1 MYNEKVLFLENKCQF
16 WTPGPKIDLG
26 PPMVVEIGRDNT
38 GIIPDMFLNS
48 GTPTAA
54 PRIDS
59 IAFLAFVAPLESSA
73 ASYPGQPPH
82 EPKPMDFKDF
92 KDFKEKSR
100 NWVF

>member
-1 MYNEKVLFLENKCQF
+1 MVL
-16 WTPGPKIDLG
+16 P
-26 PPMVVEIGRDNT
+26 IGRNNT

-59 IAFLAFVAPLESSA
+59 IAFLALVAPLKSSA

-100 NWVF
+100 NLVF

>member
-1 MYNEKVLFLENKCQF
+1 
-16 WTPGPKIDLG
+16 
-26 PPMVVEIGRDNT
+26 MVVEIGRDNT

-82 EPKPMDFKDF
+82 EPKPMDFKHF
-92 KDFKEKSR
+92 QEFPKFSQIMIFTRKIKVAKSLR
-100 NWVF
+100 ERF

>member
-1 MYNEKVLFLENKCQF
+1 
-16 WTPGPKIDLG
+16 
-26 PPMVVEIGRDNT
+26 MVVEIGRDNT

-73 ASYPGQPPH
+73 AGYPGQPPH
-82 EPKPMDFKDF
+82 EPKPIDFQGFSRIYEIFANHDF
-92 KDFKEKSR
+92 YSKNKSR
-100 NWVF
+100 QIDSGTVLWYPGHEYPSV